1 MRRRPRERQNQQ
13 RQYAPTRHG
22 AAHTACSVR
31 TLLAHCHL
39 LGVGLA
45 PRSSRFLAR
54 QDRERLTR
62 LGMEDA
68 FQSSPVLHGVR
79 VRVREYER
87 ASIPRGNPLS
97 CITSSLNSFT
107 TSNDSFHSAQSSA
120 PLRLSLPFSKD
131 QLVAM
136 TPARHARPRGSVTFS
151 DEVEVLVRTP
161 TSPPGLAWREKASG
175 QHLVRLVSACSNTRC
190 AVLAGDL

>member
-1 MRRRPRERQNQQ
+1 
-13 RQYAPTRHG
+13 
-22 AAHTACSVR
+22 
-31 TLLAHCHL
+31 
-39 LGVGLA
+39 
-45 PRSSRFLAR
+45 
-54 QDRERLTR
+54 
-62 LGMEDA
+62 MEDA